1 MRIFNQARMFLLA
14 IIICATCPIAEAQLQ
29 SVQPRSGAAGEPS
42 NSQPPSDRGFITTP
56 TYVIAPDDLL
66 QIEIYDVPELSG
78 PSRVGSDGTI
88 KLPMLDATI
97 PAAGKTISQ
106 LSASISD
113 QLKQAQLVTDPE
125 VTIQA
130 AESRLHAVSIT
141 GSVRNPQ
148 LYPLFGTTSLLS
160 LLSESGGLTEDASD
174 TAVVKRSAIGETLLP
189 GNTDHPGETLTV
201 NLKRLLGGDQNE
213 NVQLYPGDTVIV
225 QRAGIVYVVGAV
237 NKAGGFPVDA
247 NHGEIT
253 TLKAV
258 ALAENWT
265 SVAKPD
271 KAMII
276 RRDGLSGNKQ
286 IPINLNK
293 IVSGRVPDQNMMA
306 GDILFIPYSAGKRA
320 ALRGAEAA
328 VQAATGISIYGRW

>member
-1 MRIFNQARMFLLA
+1 MRIVNRLRAFLFA
-14 IIICATCPIAEAQLQ
+14 IMITAMCPIVSAQLQ
-29 SVQPRSGAAGEPS
+29 SSQPRSGAADELP
-42 NSQPPSDRGFITTP
+42 NTQHFIDRGYITTP

-66 QIEIYDVPELSG
+66 QIDIYDVPELSG
-78 PSRVGSDGTI
+78 PNRVGPDGTI
-88 KLPMLDATI
+88 KLPMLDMSI
-97 PAAGKTISQ
+97 VAAGQTISQ
-106 LSASISD
+106 LSASIANKLM
-113 QLKQAQLVTDPE
+113 QTQLVTEPE

-148 LYPLFGTTSLLS
+148 LYPLFGTTNLLS
-160 LLSESGGLTEDASD
+160 VLSESGGLTEDASD

-237 NKAGGFPVDA
+237 NRAGGFPVDA

-276 RRDGLSGNKQ
+276 RRDGLTGNKQ

-293 IVSGRVPDQNMMA
+293 IIRGRVPDQNMLA
-306 GDILFIPYSAGKRA
+306 GDILFIPYSAGKKA

-328 VQAATGISIYGRW
+328 VQVATGISVYGRW